1 MAELLVQVVL
11 YFLVLAALLGVLVV
25 FLAVAWVALALLGW
39 WSVLSMVVVT
49 VLVFGLV
56 QA

>member
-11 YFLVLAALLGVLVV
+11 YFLVLAALLAGLMV

-39 WSVLSMVVVT
+39 WSVLAMVVVT

>member
-39 WSVLSMVVVT
+39 WSVLAMVVVT